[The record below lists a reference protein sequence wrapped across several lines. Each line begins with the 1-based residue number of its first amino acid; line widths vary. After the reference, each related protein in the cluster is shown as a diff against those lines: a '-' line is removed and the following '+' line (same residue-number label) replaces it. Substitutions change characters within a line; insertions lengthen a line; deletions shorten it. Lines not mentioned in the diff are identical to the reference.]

1 MNRLRFTV
9 LTLVMVLALA
19 PSVMAQS
26 TTGSILGDVSDL
38 SGAVLPGATVR
49 VTNKATGA
57 TREALTN
64 EVGAFRFSGLP
75 PANYSVT
82 VEFPGFRS
90 ATRPNV
96 TLVGGTTKVDFQLEV
111 GQLAESITV
120 TEEEPLVQTTENT
133 IQAVVDNQRV
143 QELPTKSRDFMD
155 LMLLAPGVTIDQSSA
170 RGGNSD
176 SVSFYGMDERNKT
189 VWLEGVDFN
198 DEVTMGGS
206 GISEATRTRLG
217 QEAIQEFQVMSSGYS
232 AEFGRTGSGAINVVV
247 KSGGNQF
254 HGSGFYFLRDDSFDK
269 PPFAVSGGVAK
280 SADVV
285 PPFKTQQYGVTVGG
299 PIVRDKAFFFT
310 SIERRTDENS
320 VQITIPDSVKTFVD
334 SLNAGYDTGSALPL
348 TADEKNLLGKFTFN
362 LAPAHTLSLMYL
374 YDDREF
380 ANKQSGGD
388 VGADNGFDDVRSS
401 YNATLNLTSLFGTSV
416 VNEFRLNRSIQ
427 RLFRSLQ
434 ASSTGGFI
442 PELDFPSITLG
453 TAGNVPQ
460 GRVQKN
466 WIFSDTMSFEFGNHS
481 LKWGG
486 ESNRVVAT
494 ADANVDFQGTYRF
507 PTDTATV
514 PDRYTA
520 NFNLPFDRGEVPD
533 PTFISIRRDVA
544 SYAVFINDT
553 FRVTPNFTL
562 NMGLRYDK
570 RTYLSPAGVTSIGG
584 PDAFEQPGFSRDR
597 PQDVWIAVAIGGGA
611 LGPPTGWRPGV
622 EDNLDLSPRFGFS
635 WDVSGNGRAV
645 VRASYGLFHD
655 RINSSTLRS
664 RVFSYH
670 GLLTSGTQLNDDAP
684 LENAIIQGNFPN
696 AISPNLLPGTT
707 GVSIGGTP
715 DAPTPTMNTP
725 YTQQSNAG
733 FQYAIAP
740 DLAFS
745 VDFMHILGLFYDR
758 DRTFEPNAPLPGA
771 TSSSTRVCPFAAQI
785 LAAAGRTPTDSALRS
800 SSGGCLR
807 IQILDFSNRL
817 HINTLGFR
825 LERRFVN
832 NFGFL
837 AGYTLGSAKTFDA
850 DSFDEKFG
858 EANFGPTDND
868 VRHRFTG
875 NIIYGLPCDVQ
886 VSSIVTAS
894 SAPPY
899 DHTSGVD
906 DNFDFSRIDRPA
918 GVGAWALRGENFFQ
932 MDLRLAKK
940 FVFNE
945 DVTAEV
951 LWEMFNLF
959 NTANIVNFNG
969 NARSSTFQKGRTVL
983 PQFQG
988 QFGLRLTF

>member
-1 MNRLRFTV
+1 MHRLRFTV
-9 LTLVMVLALA
+9 LALVMVLACA
-19 PSVMAQS
+19 PSLMAQS
-26 TTGSILGDVSDL
+26 TTGSVLGDVTDL
-38 SGAVLPGATVR
+38 SGAVLPGANVR
-49 VTNKATGA
+49 ITNNANGA
-57 TREALTN
+57 TREVLTN
-64 EVGAFRFSGLP
+64 EVGAFRFSGLA
-75 PANYSVT
+75 PANYTVT
-82 VEFPGFRS
+82 VEFPGFRTV
-90 ATRPNV
+90 TRPAVN
-96 TLVGGTTKVDFQLEV
+96 LPVGGTTKVDFALQV
-111 GQLAESITV
+111 GQITESITV
-120 TEEEPLVQTTENT
+120 TEEAPLVQTTANT

-155 LMLLAPGVTIDQSSA
+155 LMLLAPGVTIDQSSV

-247 KSGGNQF
+247 KSGGNDV

-269 PPFAVSGGVAK
+269 PPFAVSAGVAK
-280 SADVV
+280 PASVV
-285 PPFKTQQYGVTVGG
+285 PPFKTQQYGFTVGG
-299 PIVRDKAFFFT
+299 PFIRDKAFFFT

-320 VQITIPDSVKTFVD
+320 VQISIPPSVKTFVD
-334 SLNAGYDTGSALPL
+334 SLNAGYDTSSALPL
-348 TADEKNLLGKFTFN
+348 TADEKNALGKFTFN
-362 LAPAHTLSLMYL
+362 LAPAHTLTLMYL

-380 ANKQSGGD
+380 ANKQAGGSN
-388 VGADNGFDDVRSS
+388 GADNGFDDVRSS
-401 YNATLNLTSLFGTSV
+401 YNATANVTSLFGTSI

-434 ASSTGGFI
+434 ASATGGFI
-442 PELDFPSITLG
+442 PELDFPSVDLG

-466 WIFSDTMSFEFGNHS
+466 WIFSDTMSLEFGNHS
-481 LKWGG
+481 LKVGG

-507 PTDTATV
+507 ASDNPTL

-520 NFNLPFDRGEVPD
+520 NFNLPFDRGEAPD

-544 SYAVFINDT
+544 SYAAFVNDT
-553 FRVTPNFTL
+553 WRVTPNITL
-562 NMGLRYDK
+562 NMGLRYDR
-570 RTYLSPAGVTSIGG
+570 RTYRGVPGVSSIGG
-584 PDAFEQPGFSRDR
+584 PDAFEQPGFSRES
-597 PQDVWIAVAIGGGA
+597 PQDVWVAVAIGGGA
-611 LGPPTGWRPGV
+611 LGTQRDWRPGV

-635 WDVSGNGRAV
+635 WDVTGNGKAV

-664 RVFSYH
+664 RVFSYN
-670 GLLTSGTQLNDDAP
+670 GLLTSGTQLNDDDAA
-684 LENAIIQGNFPN
+684 ENTIIQGAFPN
-696 AISPNLLPGTT
+696 LISTNLLPAQT
-707 GVSIGGTP
+707 GVRLGGTP

-733 FQYAIAP
+733 FQYAITP
-740 DLAFS
+740 DMAFS
-745 VDFMHILGLFYDR
+745 VDFMHILGLFYDTA
-758 DRTFEPNAPLPGA
+758 TFEPNSPLPGA
-771 TSSSTRVCPFAAQI
+771 TSSATRVCPLATQI
-785 LAAAGRTPTDSALRS
+785 LSAAGRELTASNLRS

-825 LERRFVN
+825 LERRFRN
-832 NFGFL
+832 RFGFL
-837 AGYTLGSAKTFDA
+837 AGYTLGSAKNFDRT
-850 DSFDEKFG
+850 STHEKFG

-875 NIIYGLPCDVQ
+875 NLIYGLPYDVQ
-886 VSSIVTAS
+886 VSSILTAN

-899 DHTSGVD
+899 DHTTGTD
-906 DNFDFSRIDRPA
+906 DNFDFARNDRPA
-918 GVGAWALRGENFFQ
+918 GVGSWALRGETFFQ
-932 MDLRLAKK
+932 MDLRIAKK
-940 FVFNE
+940 FVINE
-945 DVTAEV
+945 DMTAEV
-951 LWEMFNLF
+951 LWEMFNLT
-959 NTANIVNFNG
+959 NRANIVNFNG
-969 NARSSTFQKGRTVL
+969 NARSSTFQKGRTAL

-988 QFGLRLTF
+988 QFGVRFTF